1 MPVLWLLISSLKS
14 NSELSAY
21 PIQLL
26 PKHPLHQLIT
36 YYFTLRYSPIML
48 AMLRTFVLGISTA
61 FITCI
66 TSAMAG
72 YAFARIKGAGSRQLF
87 SLVIALLIVP
97 NIILLV
103 PQFILYAH
111 YHLIRYLLAL
121 VPRRVWSNKSLVYLH
136 VSSILPWIPEGTG
149 GSSRD

>member
-1 MPVLWLLISSLKS
+1 MKQTNRIIKFATPKSLPIYLALSVVGLTIVIPVLWLLISSLKS
-14 NSELSAY
+14 DNELSAY

-36 YYFTLRYSPIML
+36 YYFTLRNPPIML

-72 YAFARIKGAGSRQLF
+72 Y
-87 SLVIALLIVP
+87 
-97 NIILLV
+97 
-103 PQFILYAH
+103 
-111 YHLIRYLLAL
+111 
-121 VPRRVWSNKSLVYLH
+121 
-136 VSSILPWIPEGTG
+136 
-149 GSSRD
+149 